1 MPGYQRVQVTPELL
15 QAAWA
20 MPRGPAWPATYA
32 EAAQHPFFC
41 RLLRARAIGIAL
53 ERRRR
58 QQAPFDAR
66 RAAANDLE

>member
-1 MPGYQRVQVTPELL
+1 MAAYERVQVTPELL

-20 MPRGPAWPATYA
+20 QPRAQHWPATF
-32 EAAQHPFFC
+32 EATQADPFYS
-41 RLLRARAIGIAL
+41 RLLRGRAIAL
-53 ERRRR
+53 ALANRRQ